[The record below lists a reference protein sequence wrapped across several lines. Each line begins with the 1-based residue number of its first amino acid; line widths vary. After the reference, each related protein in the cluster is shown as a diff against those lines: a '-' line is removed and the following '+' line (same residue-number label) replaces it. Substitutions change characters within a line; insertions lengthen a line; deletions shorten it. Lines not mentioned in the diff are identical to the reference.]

1 MQETDSEAT
10 AEPMSPPP
18 PSSVVYPKRRAFFTA
33 IFLAP
38 GAGLVASLM
47 AAMLMLLLRLLAGL
61 PTPVEL
67 FGDFLLKHIDV
78 GTFLRLLITFS
89 PNSKTAPLG
98 LALLGMIALGTVLSL
113 PYAAIVR
120 VQLPA
125 KGYRPGRREWLT
137 ALAFGL
143 VMTLAGVL
151 LFWDELRQNFY
162 GLPTNPARLTSAVG
176 LLADFSFYAVVL
188 CLAYRA
194 LLPKYSVAGSSDAVV
209 AKRRLLLSRAGV
221 AALSVGGLAGTAG
234 LVRDYLSNY
243 SSYDG
248 MKTATHNRVTSPI
261 TPNAEH
267 YVVTQNPVDP
277 TPNIDLWRLEVTGLI
292 KNAATYTFSQV
303 QELPSTSRAITL
315 ECIANGRGD
324 HLIGTAIWQGVT
336 LRSLLERQGG
346 VQSAARYVAFSS
358 VDGYNMSLPLNEVLM
373 ADPLLAWRMN
383 GAELPMRHGYPMRV
397 LIPGRYGE
405 ENPKWLTRVELTDHF
420 VGGLYSDQGWYNGP
434 LQTMS
439 RIDHPRDQ
447 VAVRQAVEVG
457 GIAFAGNR
465 GIQKVEVSVDGGLTW
480 HTATLQPPLSQDT
493 WVMWSWQWTPTQ
505 TGAYTLFCRATDGT
519 GAVQT
524 SRLRSTVPNGTTGY
538 HQVPIQVV

>member
-10 AEPMSPPP
+10 AEPMPPPP

-176 LLADFSFYAVVL
+176 LLAEFSFYAVVL

-194 LLPKYSVAGSSDAVV
+194 L
-209 AKRRLLLSRAGV
+209 
-221 AALSVGGLAGTAG
+221 
-234 LVRDYLSNY
+234 
-243 SSYDG
+243 
-248 MKTATHNRVTSPI
+248 
-261 TPNAEH
+261 
-267 YVVTQNPVDP
+267 
-277 TPNIDLWRLEVTGLI
+277 
-292 KNAATYTFSQV
+292 
-303 QELPSTSRAITL
+303 
-315 ECIANGRGD
+315 
-324 HLIGTAIWQGVT
+324 
-336 LRSLLERQGG
+336 
-346 VQSAARYVAFSS
+346 
-358 VDGYNMSLPLNEVLM
+358 
-373 ADPLLAWRMN
+373 
-383 GAELPMRHGYPMRV
+383 
-397 LIPGRYGE
+397 
-405 ENPKWLTRVELTDHF
+405 
-420 VGGLYSDQGWYNGP
+420 
-434 LQTMS
+434 
-439 RIDHPRDQ
+439 
-447 VAVRQAVEVG
+447 
-457 GIAFAGNR
+457 
-465 GIQKVEVSVDGGLTW
+465 
-480 HTATLQPPLSQDT
+480 
-493 WVMWSWQWTPTQ
+493 
-505 TGAYTLFCRATDGT
+505 
-519 GAVQT
+519 
-524 SRLRSTVPNGTTGY
+524 
-538 HQVPIQVV
+538 